1 MQGITRSRLDTN
13 HRCRPTAGGSPQPG
27 LSPSSAVVGVSI
39 VGDGDLACWAGLVCF
54 ECGAIVKGGYHRP
67 GCRRE
72 KVGIVACE
80 KSITGLTTPWSRSHW
95 RTAPDTQRP
104 DGSGGRTAGSSGDSS
119 RRTGHDR
126 GASAGS
132 RDLLEREV
140 AYSQSLHLPFGV
152 RLLDWASAQDRSSE
166 ATVAVGP
173 EPIREFRRRLVL
185 GEPGSHGR
193 NCDDYADLEAF
204 ATSGQIARESASLSL
219 APMPLK
225 PTSWRNTQAP
235 PGAVNGSE

>member
-1 MQGITRSRLDTN
+1 MIWRVGRGW
-13 HRCRPTAGGSPQPG
+13 CA
-27 LSPSSAVVGVSI
+27 SSAAPLSRGVI
-39 VGDGDLACWAGLVCF
+39 TGRAA
-54 ECGAIVKGGYHRP
+54 EE
-67 GCRRE
+67 E

-152 RLLDWASAQDRSSE
+152 RLLDWASAQDRSFE

-225 PTSWRNTQAP
+225 PTSWRNTQAA